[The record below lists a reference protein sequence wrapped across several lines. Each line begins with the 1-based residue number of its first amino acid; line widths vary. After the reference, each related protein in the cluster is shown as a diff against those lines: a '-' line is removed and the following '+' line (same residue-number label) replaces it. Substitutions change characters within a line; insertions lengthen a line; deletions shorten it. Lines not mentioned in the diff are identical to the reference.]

1 MNSAQVGVFEEPN
14 KVGFGSF
21 LFSEES
27 GALEPQVAL
36 EILGNLT
43 NKAHEGYSADEQI
56 GAFLIA
62 PNLTKA
68 HGARTVPVGLL
79 DAAGGGG
86 GLASTL
92 CGEMLAG
99 QFSSCGLTGG
109 LLGSCHGFVV
119 DVGCRPEKMEV
130 AVNIAMAR
138 IAFLLPRS
146 LDSGLT

>member
-27 GALEPQVAL
+27 GALEPQVLL

-79 DAAGGGG
+79 DASGGGG
-86 GLASTL
+86 GLASGL
-92 CGEMLAG
+92 GGELLAG
-99 QFSSCGLTGG
+99 GFASGRLAGG
-109 LLGSCHGFVV
+109 LLGTSH
-119 DVGCRPEKMEV
+119 VGW
-130 AVNIAMAR
+130 
-138 IAFLLPRS
+138 
-146 LDSGLT
+146 